1 MLAASSRRVADQ
13 TAEHVNEQI
22 RKHTEMNI
30 AFYAQH
36 PDQIGQRLH
45 ELDEEWD
52 IERVLETGSS
62 ALSLL
67 GLVAGITRNRFWLL
81 LPLAVQGFF
90 LQHAL
95 QGWCPPIEVFRRMGF
110 RTEHEIDEERY
121 ALKLIRGDFQNLPD
135 NGKIQRVVQAIRSH

>member
-1 MLAASSRRVADQ
+1 MFATSARRVEEQ
-13 TAEHVNEQI
+13 TAEHVNRDI
-22 RKHTEMNI
+22 RQQTEMNI

-36 PDQIGQRLH
+36 PDQIGRRLR

-52 IERVLETGSS
+52 IERVLETGSAS
-62 ALSLL
+62 LSLF

-81 LPLAVQGFF
+81 LPLTVQGFF

-110 RTEHEIDEERY
+110 RTAHEIDEERY
-121 ALKLIRGDFQNLPD
+121 SLKLIRGDFQGLPE
-135 NGKIQRVVQAIRSH
+135 NGKIERVVQAVRS